1 MTTRRRKARQAA
13 VEVLYRR
20 DQLDDPIEDL
30 VTEVARRLELDAN
43 ARRFLHHLVEKT
55 DACRTEI
62 DAALTRTLKHWE
74 LSRLS
79 FVDRAILR
87 MACCEILH
95 FPDIPS
101 NVSINEAVEIAKSLG
116 GDESGQ
122 FVNGVLDAVSREQ
135 RAAAPISDSTPDDRS
150 GGGQ

>member
-1 MTTRRRKARQAA
+1 MITRRRQARQGA

-20 DQLDDPIEDL
+20 DLMSDPIEDL
-30 VTEVARRLELDAN
+30 VTEVARRRELDGN
-43 ARRFLHHLVEKT
+43 ARRFLRQLVEKT
-55 DACRTEI
+55 GACQEEI
-62 DAALTRTLKHWE
+62 DAALTRTLKHWKLE
-74 LSRLS
+74 RLS
-79 FVDRAILR
+79 FVDRAVLR

-116 GDESGQ
+116 GNDSGQ

-135 RAAAPISDSTPDDRS
+135 RTPAAQSDPAPDDGS
-150 GGGQ
+150 DHL